1 MTEKS
6 KNRSILKMISSTL
19 KEVKKGKRAAS
30 QAARRKR
37 RNLAKEPKATGT
49 EDSASTCSDPCSSD
63 DDMSVI
69 SSTSEVAI
77 AELQAKVE
85 LLLREMQDALTTY
98 TEKEK
103 ELTKSLKYHLDR
115 AKGRYDSRNMT
126 GSVLSMRKVK
136 SLERE
141 YEHVSDAIQFFTFR
155 KLELDRFLRELK
167 SVGPEGDDL
176 SGTVE
181 QQAVHI
187 CSSLGDIKAILE
199 EPDVDV
205 KTADDLLL
213 KELQQMVQSSSSA
226 SGPASQALDPSEY
239 EDTSYN
245 DETEFDL
252 EQADV
257 DEELVKEL
265 GRMAVTASS

>member
-1 MTEKS
+1 
-6 KNRSILKMISSTL
+6 
-19 KEVKKGKRAAS
+19 
-30 QAARRKR
+30 
-37 RNLAKEPKATGT
+37 
-49 EDSASTCSDPCSSD
+49 
-63 DDMSVI
+63 MSVI
-69 SSTSEVAI
+69 SSTSEVSM
-77 AELQAKVE
+77 AELQDKVE